1 MPDLSIILIAA
12 LWFVLTA
19 ARVYRLARFYQI
31 DEYKSN
37 RFGRWWL
44 SKPERI
50 LPPRSLPVMI
60 GAVVFSILFSEGGP
74 LLPML
79 IFLAASALATYPAP
93 DREVKKKFVAT
104 PRARRILAAAFVIP
118 VLLALIAFAL
128 IVSLS
133 DDYLLVGRLSEVLLG
148 SSRLSLPIVA
158 LLGYLMWLLAPVW
171 LMLGNIVMTPVE
183 AAYRR
188 TYIAQARAIMQRINP
203 TVIGI
208 TGSYGKT
215 TTKVFIADL
224 LNARYNAY
232 ATPKSYN
239 TMMGITR
246 AINTDLADN
255 YAIDYF
261 IVEMGAYFPG
271 EIRRIAGLTPPHIGV
286 EIEVGPQHLE
296 RFRTL
301 ERTATAKYEVIE
313 SLPPDGVGIFNWDNE
328 YVRAMCEKGYPAT
341 RIAVSRVIAP
351 DAAPPDVRFVASD
364 ESETLD
370 GIAFTVHDTKTG
382 QSERFAVPLYGLH
395 NITNLLLAVA
405 VCVHEG
411 MTLRELAQRARSL
424 KPAESRLV
432 KQMTGQGIVILND
445 AYSANPVGARSA
457 LHTLGLHTTGRRVLI
472 TPGMIELGERHEPE
486 NRALG
491 EFAAQHATDI
501 LLVGEEQTRP
511 LAEGVRATSFDPSRL
526 HIMPTLTD
534 AVAWTQS
541 NLAPGDTVLY
551 LNDLPDTY

>member
-1 MPDLSIILIAA
+1 MSELPILLIAA
-12 LWFVLTA
+12 LWGALTA
-19 ARVYRLARFYQI
+19 LRIYRLARFYQI

-37 RFGRWWL
+37 RFARWWL
-44 SKPERI
+44 ARRERV
-50 LPPRSLPVMI
+50 LPQRALSVML
-60 GAVVFSILFSEGGP
+60 GAAVLAVLFSEGGP
-74 LLPML
+74 LLPAL
-79 IFLAASALATYPAP
+79 ILLAAAPLAAYTPP
-93 DREVKKKFVAT
+93 DREVKKKFVPT
-104 PRARRILAAAFVIP
+104 PRARRILAAAVILALAALFS
-118 VLLALIAFAL
+118 VVFTATLLAQSLRFSLMTAAL
-128 IVSLS
+128 FGFIV
-133 DDYLLVGRLSEVLLG
+133 
-148 SSRLSLPIVA
+148 
-158 LLGYLMWLLAPVW
+158 WLLAPVW
-171 LMLGNIVMTPVE
+171 LMLGNIAMTPVE
-183 AAYRR
+183 FAYRR
-188 TYIAQARAIMQRINP
+188 AYIRQARAIMQRINP

-232 ATPKSYN
+232 ATPKSFN

-246 AINTDLADN
+246 AINTDLVDN

-271 EIRRIAGLTPPHIGV
+271 EIKRIAGLTPPHIGV

-296 RFRTL
+296 RFKTL
-301 ERTATAKYEVIE
+301 DRTATAKYEVIE

-328 YVRAMCEKGYPAT
+328 YVRAMCERGYPAT
-341 RIAVSRVIAP
+341 RIAVSRTIAP

-364 ESETLD
+364 ESESLD
-370 GIAFTVHDTKTG
+370 GIAFTVHDTSSG
-382 QSERFAVPLYGLH
+382 ASERFTVPLYGLH

-411 MTLRELAQRARSL
+411 MTLRELAQRARTL
-424 KPAESRLV
+424 QPAESRLV
-432 KQMTGQGIVILND
+432 KQTTAQGITILND

-457 LHTLGLHTTGRRVLI
+457 LRTLGLHTAGRRVLI
-472 TPGMIELGERHEPE
+472 TPGMIELGERHAPE

-511 LAEGVRATSFDPSRL
+511 LAEGVRATPFDSSRL
-526 HIMPTLTD
+526 HIMPALTD
-534 AVAWTQS
+534 AVAWTQA
-541 NLAPGDTVLY
+541 NLVPGDTVLY

>member
-1 MPDLSIILIAA
+1 M
-12 LWFVLTA
+12 
-19 ARVYRLARFYQI
+19 
-31 DEYKSN
+31 
-37 RFGRWWL
+37 
-44 SKPERI
+44 
-50 LPPRSLPVMI
+50 
-60 GAVVFSILFSEGGP
+60 
-74 LLPML
+74 
-79 IFLAASALATYPAP
+79 
-93 DREVKKKFVAT
+93 
-104 PRARRILAAAFVIP
+104 
-118 VLLALIAFAL
+118 ALI
-128 IVSLS
+128 
-133 DDYLLVGRLSEVLLG
+133 
-148 SSRLSLPIVA
+148 
-158 LLGYLMWLLAPVW
+158 GYAMWLLAPVW

-188 TYIAQARAIMQRINP
+188 AYIAQARAIMQRINP

-232 ATPKSYN
+232 ATPKSFN

-271 EIRRIAGLTPPHIGV
+271 EIKRIAGLTPPHIGV

-296 RFRTL
+296 RFKTL
-301 ERTATAKYEVIE
+301 DRTAAAKYEVIE

-328 YVRAMCEKGYPAT
+328 YVRAMCQRGYPAT
-341 RIAVSRVIAP
+341 RIAVSRVISP
-351 DAAPPDVRFVASD
+351 DAALPDVRFVATD

-370 GIAFTVHDTKTG
+370 GIAFTVHDTKSG
-382 QSERFAVPLYGLH
+382 GSERFTVPLYGLH
-395 NITNLLLAVA
+395 NVTNLLLAVA

-411 MTLRELAQRARSL
+411 MTLRELAQRARAL

-432 KQMTGQGIVILND
+432 KQTTGQGIVILND

-472 TPGMIELGERHEPE
+472 TPGMIELGERHAPE

-491 EFAAQHATDI
+491 EYAAQHATDI

-511 LAEGVRATSFDPSRL
+511 LAEGVRATAFDPSRL

>member
-1 MPDLSIILIAA
+1 MPFPLILILV
-12 LWFVLTA
+12 LWFALTGL
-19 ARVYRLARFYQI
+19 RVYRLARFYQI

-37 RFGRWWL
+37 RFARWWFG
-44 SKPERI
+44 KWERVV
-50 LPPRSLPVMI
+50 PSRSPVVLLVTAALAFVM
-60 GAVVFSILFSEGGP
+60 SEGGDI
-74 LLPML
+74 LPML
-79 IFLAASALATYPAP
+79 IWLAGSVIATFTPP

-104 PRARRILAAAFVIP
+104 PRAKRILGTAWVIPPLVTVLTIVVSLTLSERSNTISSALTTIAESSRFSLSAAALFGY
-118 VLLALIAFAL
+118 VL
-128 IVSLS
+128 
-133 DDYLLVGRLSEVLLG
+133 
-148 SSRLSLPIVA
+148 
-158 LLGYLMWLLAPVW
+158 WLLAPIW
-171 LMLGNIVMTPVE
+171 LMLGNIAMTPVE

-188 TYIAQARAIMQRINP
+188 AYISQARAIMQRINP

-224 LNARYNAY
+224 LNARYRAY
-232 ATPKSYN
+232 ATPKSFN

-271 EIRRIAGLTPPHIGV
+271 EIKRIAGLTPPQIGV

-296 RFRTL
+296 RFKTL

-313 SLPPDGVGIFNWDNE
+313 SLPPDGVGIFNWDNQ
-328 YVRAMCEKGYPAT
+328 YVRAMCERGYPAT
-341 RIAVSRVIAP
+341 RIAVSRTVSP
-351 DAAPPDVRFVASD
+351 QDAPPDVRFISTD
-364 ESETLD
+364 EAETLD
-370 GIAFTVHDTKTG
+370 GLTFTIHDTSTG
-382 QSERFAVPLYGLH
+382 HAEPFAVPLYGLH

-411 MTLRELAQRARSL
+411 MSLRELAVRARSL
-424 KPAESRLV
+424 RPAESRLV
-432 KQMTGQGIVILND
+432 KQLTPQGITILND

-457 LHTLGLHTTGRRVLI
+457 LKTLGLHTTGRRVLV
-472 TPGMIELGERHEPE
+472 TPGMIELGDLQAKE
-486 NRALG
+486 NAALG
-491 EFAAQHATDI
+491 QFAATIATDI
-501 LLVGEEQTRP
+501 LLVGTEQTRP
-511 LAEGVRATSFDPSRL
+511 LAEGIRSTDFDQSRL
-526 HIMPTLTD
+526 HIFDTLTE

-541 NLAPGDTVLY
+541 NLTAGDTVLY